1 MVDFL
6 DRQSIFNNMVEL
18 SASHLDTVF
27 HALGDATRRTM
38 LRDLS
43 RGERTVS
50 QLAQPFDISL
60 AAASKHIKALENAG
74 LIRREVRGRTHVC
87 RLSPERLA
95 EAHEWLDFY
104 RQFWGSRLDI
114 LEQMLREDDQEK
126 SLQMEEMTMADI
138 AMPDA
143 YGRLVEPTTLKI
155 ERLLP
160 GPIDRVWAY
169 LTQSELRRRWLASGE
184 MRLAPDA
191 PFELVWRNDEL
202 SDPPGRRPEGFSEED
217 RMASRIITVVP
228 PHRLVFSWGEGGEV
242 SIELQA
248 LGKDVL
254 LTLVHRRLA
263 DRRTRL
269 DVSAGW
275 HVHLDIL
282 AARLQEKEPGPF
294 WDTWLGLKEE
304 YERRIP

>member
-1 MVDFL
+1 
-6 DRQSIFNNMVEL
+6 
-18 SASHLDTVF
+18 
-27 HALGDATRRTM
+27 
-38 LRDLS
+38 
-43 RGERTVS
+43 
-50 QLAQPFDISL
+50 
-60 AAASKHIKALENAG
+60 
-74 LIRREVRGRTHVC
+74 
-87 RLSPERLA
+87 
-95 EAHEWLDFY
+95 
-104 RQFWGSRLDI
+104 
-114 LEQMLREDDQEK
+114 
-126 SLQMEEMTMADI
+126 MEEMTMADI
-138 AMPDA
+138 AMPET

-160 GPIDRVWAY
+160 GPIERVWAY

-202 SDPPGRRPEGFSEED
+202 SDPPGHRPEGFSEEEK
-217 RMASRIITVVP
+217 MASRIITVVP

-254 LTLVHRRLA
+254 LTLTHRRLVG
-263 DRRTRL
+263 RKTKL

-282 AARLQEKEPGPF
+282 AARLQEKEPAPF
-294 WDTWLGLKEE
+294 WDTWLALKEE
-304 YERRIP
+304 YEPRIPS